1 MKYSKIN
8 IRLGLASLALL
19 ALASCGVSDP
29 NSPGVEYMPDMYR
42 SPSIEVY
49 VDYEN
54 PDKMSVRLPVEGTIV
69 YTANPEEEM
78 YNYPYAY
85 ENSFEGYELSAENM
99 SPIPMDEITVAE
111 GKKIYQNFC
120 IHCHGKIG
128 QGDGAIPTK
137 ADYPPP
143 PAYNGSALMN
153 LPEGKMYHTLTFGK
167 GMMGSHAS
175 QLSPK
180 DRWIVIQYV
189 KYLQNGGSMSKP
201 AEEATEQS
209 N

>member
-1 MKYSKIN
+1 MMKYSKIN
-8 IRLGLASLALL
+8 IHLGLASLALL
-19 ALASCGVSDP
+19 ALASCGVSDA

-42 SPSIEVY
+42 SPSIEPY

-54 PDKMSVRLPVEGTIV
+54 PDQMSARLPVEGTIV
-69 YTANPEEEM
+69 FTDNADEEM

-85 ENSFEGYELSAENM
+85 DNSFEGYELSAENVG
-99 SPIPMDEITVAE
+99 PIPMNENTVAE
-111 GKKIYQNFC
+111 GKKIYKNFC
-120 IHCHGKIG
+120 VHCHGKTG

-143 PAYNGSALMN
+143 PAYNGNALKE

-175 QLSPK
+175 QLSAK

-189 KYLQNGGSMSKP
+189 KYLQNGESMTKP
-201 AEEATEQS
+201 AEELPEQ
-209 N
+209 

>member
-1 MKYSKIN
+1 MKYSKFN
-8 IRLGLASLALL
+8 IRLGFASLALMV
-19 ALASCGVSDP
+19 LASCGVSDS

-42 SPSIEVY
+42 SPSIEPY

-54 PDKMSVRLPVEGTIV
+54 PNQMSARLPVEGTIV
-69 YTANPEEEM
+69 YTANAEEEM
-78 YNYPYAY
+78 YNFPYVY

-99 SPIPMDEITVAE
+99 SPVAMDENTVAE
-111 GKKIYQNFC
+111 GKKIYLNFC
-120 IHCHGKIG
+120 IHCHGKTG
-128 QGDGAIPTK
+128 KGDGAIPTK

-143 PAYNGSALMN
+143 PAYDGNALKN

-180 DRWIVIQYV
+180 ERWMVIQYV
-189 KYLQNGGSMSKP
+189 KYLQNGGSMTKP
-201 AEEATEQS
+201 ADEEPEQ
-209 N
+209 

>member
-54 PDKMSVRLPVEGTIV
+54 PNQMSARLPVEGTIV
-69 YTANPEEEM
+69 FTENTEEEM

-99 SPIPMDEITVAE
+99 SPITIDENSV
-111 GKKIYQNFC
+111 
-120 IHCHGKIG
+120 
-128 QGDGAIPTK
+128 
-137 ADYPPP
+137 
-143 PAYNGSALMN
+143 
-153 LPEGKMYHTLTFGK
+153 
-167 GMMGSHAS
+167 
-175 QLSPK
+175 
-180 DRWIVIQYV
+180 
-189 KYLQNGGSMSKP
+189 
-201 AEEATEQS
+201 
-209 N
+209 